1 MTDLEIV
8 LLIAFAVMT
17 FMYFQAQRRVVFLS
31 RTLVAIGMKEAYVE
45 VDEVEKTYTIKQLK
59 INK

>member
-17 FMYFQAQRRVVFLS
+17 FMYFKAQRRVVFLS

>member
-17 FMYFQAQRRVVFLS
+17 FMYFKAQRRVVFLS
-31 RTLVAIGMKEAYVE
+31 CTLVAIGMKEAYVE